1 MLDKIL
7 KEKFQI
13 SDETMSLARK
23 AEDIVLP
30 QFKEIDEICACNQA
44 KVLKAFAD
52 FQVSEAHLGTTTGY
66 GYDDLGRDTLD
77 KIYAQVFGAE
87 DALVR
92 HTMISGTHALSTA
105 LFAVLRPGDVLLAA
119 TGKPYDTLEEVIGIR
134 GETGR
139 GSLADFGVRYLQVD
153 LKDEKPDFAA
163 IKQVL
168 LAQPV
173 KMVCLQRSRG
183 YDWRNSFSPEELG
196 EIISFI
202 KSISPNTVCF
212 VDNCYGEFCSF
223 LEPTH
228 FGADLMA
235 GSLIKNPGGGLAKTG
250 GYIAGRHDLV
260 ELCGYRLSTVG
271 TGRECGCSLGQNRD
285 MYQGFFLAPH
295 VVAQAQKA
303 AVFASCACELAGFEV
318 SPRYAEKRSDIIQA
332 VRFGDPKKLVAFCQ
346 AIQAGSPVDAYVT
359 PEPWD
364 MPGYADQV
372 IMAAGAFTQGA
383 SIELSCD
390 GRFGRRTL
398 HTFRAA

>member
-1 MLDKIL
+1 M
-7 KEKFQI
+7 
-13 SDETMSLARK
+13 
-23 AEDIVLP
+23 P

-202 KSISPNTVCF
+202 KSHQPKHRLALWTTATA
-212 VDNCYGEFCSF
+212 SF
-223 LEPTH
+223 ARFLSQPIWRR
-228 FGADLMA
+228 FNGR
-235 GSLIKNPGGGLAKTG
+235 LA
-250 GYIAGRHDLV
+250 H
-260 ELCGYRLSTVG
+260 
-271 TGRECGCSLGQNRD
+271 
-285 MYQGFFLAPH
+285 
-295 VVAQAQKA
+295 
-303 AVFASCACELAGFEV
+303 
-318 SPRYAEKRSDIIQA
+318 
-332 VRFGDPKKLVAFCQ
+332 
-346 AIQAGSPVDAYVT
+346 
-359 PEPWD
+359 
-364 MPGYADQV
+364 
-372 IMAAGAFTQGA
+372 
-383 SIELSCD
+383 
-390 GRFGRRTL
+390 
-398 HTFRAA
+398 